1 MTNSARPFAAKK
13 FLEINGRRMAYIDEG
28 EGAPI
33 VFAHGNPTSSYLWR
47 NVMPACRGL
56 GRLIACDMI
65 GMGDSEKLPDSGPD
79 RYTYA
84 EQRSFLFALW
94 KNLGVDKEVVFV
106 LHDAGALLGFD
117 WTRQHPERVQGIAY
131 MEAPVQP
138 ITFADFPDDVGS
150 LVQGCRGKDG
160 ETLVLEKNLIVE
172 NVLPGAILG
181 RLSEDE
187 MAAYRAPFAN
197 AGEDRRAMLPWLRE
211 IPIEGETPEVVRVAA
226 DCGRWVAESP
236 IPKLFIN
243 AEPGAVL
250 TGRHREFCRTWRNQT
265 EVTVEGIHF
274 IQEDSPEKIGKALA
288 AFVHSLRS
296 FLKNG
301 ESECQCFLLSTMR
314 GERYVNSAVPPCGSN
329 QRPSSPPRKIAALVG
344 CPPSANE
351 IRESSPRISCPLVIA
366 HPRKPPVES
375 RGKWGSARAP

>member
-1 MTNSARPFAAKK
+1 
-13 FLEINGRRMAYIDEG
+13 
-28 EGAPI
+28 
-33 VFAHGNPTSSYLWR
+33 
-47 NVMPACRGL
+47 
-56 GRLIACDMI
+56 
-65 GMGDSEKLPDSGPD
+65 
-79 RYTYA
+79 
-84 EQRSFLFALW
+84 
-94 KNLGVDKEVVFV
+94 VFV

-117 WTRQHPERVQGIAY
+117 WTCQHPERVQGIAY

-138 ITFADFPDDVGS
+138 ITLPDFPEDVGS

-172 NVLPGAILG
+172 NVLPGGILR

-197 AGEDRRAMLPWLRE
+197 AGEDRRPILTWLRQ

-226 DCGRWVAESP
+226 DCGRWVVDSP

-274 IQEDSPEKIGKALA
+274 IQEDSPEQIGEALA
-288 AFVHSLRS
+288 AFVPSLRS
-296 FLKNG
+296 L
-301 ESECQCFLLSTMR
+301 
-314 GERYVNSAVPPCGSN
+314 
-329 QRPSSPPRKIAALVG
+329 
-344 CPPSANE
+344 
-351 IRESSPRISCPLVIA
+351 
-366 HPRKPPVES
+366 
-375 RGKWGSARAP
+375 